1 MALEIMPVILKPTVI
16 QQEILFLALKQLNK
30 KLHKIGMTLG
40 QIQHIG
46 QHLIPHSAL
55 RECTFAALE
64 RSDIEECSIGAFGVH
79 IGIIAGAVGGKCP
92 GIGST
97 ISEPR
102 FRCFGEV
109 R

>member
-1 MALEIMPVILKPTVI
+1 MFEHNPVISRKHEEAEYSGDSKENPKKITQKPW
-16 QQEILFLALKQLNK
+16 N
-30 KLHKIGMTLG
+30 
-40 QIQHIG
+40 
-46 QHLIPHSAL
+46 PHSAL

-64 RSDIEECSIGAFGVH
+64 RSDIEECLIGALGVH
-79 IGIIAGAVGGKCP
+79 IGIIAGAVGGKYP

-102 FRCFGEV
+102 FRCFVEV